1 MYFYVFLLYYKEEM
15 LLTKIKI
22 LKVKKEVN
30 NKPQEKKVPKLSFK

>member
-1 MYFYVFLLYYKEEM
+1 MYFMYFMYYKEEM

-30 NKPQEKKVPKLSFK
+30 NKPQEKEVPKLSFK